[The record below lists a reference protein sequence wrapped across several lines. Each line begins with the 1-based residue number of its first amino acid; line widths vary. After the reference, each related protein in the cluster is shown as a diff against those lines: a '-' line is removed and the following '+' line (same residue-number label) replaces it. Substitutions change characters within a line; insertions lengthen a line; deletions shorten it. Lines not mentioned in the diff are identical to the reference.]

1 MVTKVLAACTA
12 VLFLALGVH
21 LHLPEPGIV
30 ALN

>member
-12 VLFLALGVH
+12 VLFLVLGVH
-21 LHLPEPGIV
+21 LHPLEPGIV